1 MHSNSA
7 ESSFWLTLILAYSSL
22 KLAIAAPA
30 ELNST
35 ESWNPERR
43 FFGEL
48 ACDTADFFGIGSDN
62 VEAYSP
68 VKVKC
73 PKEYT
78 WIRPADSLSADEQD
92 YLKRRRPRLEES
104 WAQRMKAVGLKDLP
118 RTPVVALALSGGG
131 YRAMVSGSGMAF
143 QQNNSAES
151 VGDLVGISTY
161 VSGLSGGSWALSS
174 FYANNGMQ
182 PSDLAKNVSILD
194 GSSESPLT
202 YPASARQVWNLQS
215 NLGFPSKDPIKFYT
229 DLLCAVKNKNGKE
242 FATQI
247 TDYWGL
253 ALSDHC
259 ECHTGPLESVQRS
272 IRLVSAVFP
281 KEYHNDAKP
290 NLRWSDIP
298 KISSRVRDAD
308 LPWPIIVAVEREEG
322 EMIVGDNSTTYE
334 FNLAEFGAWTWGSEK
349 RSQGAFTPVRS
360 IGTTLDN
367 GWPRDMSKCYENFD
381 NAG

>member
-7 ESSFWLTLILAYSSL
+7 ESSFWFILILAYSL
-22 KLAIAAPA
+22 LQLTIAAPA
-30 ELNST
+30 GLNST
-35 ESWNPERR
+35 KSSNPERR
-43 FFGEL
+43 FFREL
-48 ACDTADFFGIGSDN
+48 ACDTADFFGIGSDD
-62 VEAYSP
+62 VESYSP

-73 PKEYT
+73 PEEYT
-78 WIRPADSLSADEQD
+78 WIRPADSLSAEEQD

-202 YPASARQVWNLQS
+202 CTRLRHDRFGTCSR
-215 NLGFPSKDPIKFYT
+215 I
-229 DLLCAVKNKNGKE
+229 
-242 FATQI
+242 
-247 TDYWGL
+247 
-253 ALSDHC
+253 
-259 ECHTGPLESVQRS
+259 
-272 IRLVSAVFP
+272 LVSPA
-281 KEYHNDAKP
+281 
-290 NLRWSDIP
+290 RI
-298 KISSRVRDAD
+298 R
-308 LPWPIIVAVEREEG
+308 
-322 EMIVGDNSTTYE
+322 
-334 FNLAEFGAWTWGSEK
+334 
-349 RSQGAFTPVRS
+349 
-360 IGTTLDN
+360 
-367 GWPRDMSKCYENFD
+367 
-381 NAG
+381 

>member
-1 MHSNSA
+1 
-7 ESSFWLTLILAYSSL
+7 
-22 KLAIAAPA
+22 
-30 ELNST
+30 
-35 ESWNPERR
+35 
-43 FFGEL
+43 
-48 ACDTADFFGIGSDN
+48 
-62 VEAYSP
+62 
-68 VKVKC
+68 
-73 PKEYT
+73 
-78 WIRPADSLSADEQD
+78 
-92 YLKRRRPRLEES
+92 
-104 WAQRMKAVGLKDLP
+104 MKAVGLKDLP

-253 ALSDHC
+253 ALSNHC
-259 ECHTGPLESVQRS
+259 E
-272 IRLVSAVFP
+272 
-281 KEYHNDAKP
+281 
-290 NLRWSDIP
+290 
-298 KISSRVRDAD
+298 
-308 LPWPIIVAVEREEG
+308 
-322 EMIVGDNSTTYE
+322 
-334 FNLAEFGAWTWGSEK
+334 
-349 RSQGAFTPVRS
+349 
-360 IGTTLDN
+360 
-367 GWPRDMSKCYENFD
+367 
-381 NAG
+381 